1 MVITLSANNDKMII
15 ITRNNLLLLLVT
27 LSRLSHLQIHH
38 RHHLQV
44 DPVVLR
50 FLLLPRCR
58 LTLPHPQRRHRS
70 TNEREYVAFAA
81 IVFTV
86 GVKIVCFNLVKWFFV
101 AGN

>member
-1 MVITLSANNDKMII
+1 MVITLSANNDKMI
-15 ITRNNLLLLLVT
+15 TTNNLLLLLVT

-58 LTLPHPQRRHRS
+58 LTLPHPLRRHQS

-81 IVFTV
+81 SIYC
-86 GVKIVCFNLVKWFFV
+86 GS
-101 AGN
+101 

>member
-1 MVITLSANNDKMII
+1 MVITLSANNDKMI
-15 ITRNNLLLLLVT
+15 TTNNLLLLLVT

-38 RHHLQV
+38 SHHLQV

-81 IVFTV
+81 GIYC
-86 GVKIVCFNLVKWFFV
+86 G
-101 AGN
+101 G

>member
-1 MVITLSANNDKMII
+1 MVITLSANNDKMI
-15 ITRNNLLLLLVT
+15 TTNNLLLLLVT

-38 RHHLQV
+38 RHQLQV

-58 LTLPHPQRRHRS
+58 LTLPHPLRRHQS

-86 GVKIVCFNLVKWFFV
+86 GAKIVCFVPIKCFFCDL
-101 AGN
+101 